1 MNFGSNIPGLYAVNS
16 SVKRMSYPTTAVEVV
31 EDEIMRRKGRQQR
44 FVVKVAN
51 EVEPFTKRPSFSWFR
66 YGMNEKA
73 RKYTRTAFGARNF
86 DLC

>member
-1 MNFGSNIPGLYAVNS
+1 MP
-16 SVKRMSYPTTAVEVV
+16 YPTTAVEGV
-31 EDEIMRRKGRQQR
+31 EDEITRQKSRQRR

-51 EVEPFTKRPSFSWFR
+51 DVEPFTKRPSFSRFR

-86 DLC
+86 NLC